1 MYQKRLKLVKT
12 LNYRVILFALALLFG
27 IIFSIPSLTCTT
39 EIEKEKREN
48 NETCGP
54 KITLGLDLQGGLHM
68 LLGIKSEV
76 AIESRIKSM
85 AASVKYIFDD
95 EEIIFDD
102 LRMVDGENLEDKK
115 ITFELLD
122 KDDVIKAQALLKKE
136 LEGTVLSQNGLK
148 FSLAMTAKEVTR
160 TKQSAISQAVD
171 TIRNRLNE
179 FGLAEPTVAKQGE
192 DKILV
197 EVPGIKTQEDEQR
210 IRELI
215 ARAAHLQLMAVD
227 EGRSARVNTMSEAEA
242 KSFGNVILKDVK
254 TPAKYLLRA
263 IPVLDGSMLTDAKVG
278 FDKNNQPVI
287 NFALNGQGAKIFG
300 DFTGKYVG
308 KRMAVVLDNNVYSAP
323 VINERIG
330 GGHVQISG
338 NFKLEE
344 AHDLAIAL
352 RSGALLAPV
361 YVMEKRS
368 VGPSLGADNIKASMI
383 ALGLG
388 FVLVVLFM
396 ILYYGVA
403 GMIADV
409 ALIGNLFLILAIMS
423 LFGATLT
430 LPGMAG
436 IVLTVGMAVDANVII
451 NERIRELL
459 HEGKSVAKSI
469 EEGYNKAFTAI
480 LDANVTTL
488 IAAVVLWAYGT
499 GPLKG
504 FALTMGIGI
513 LASMLTA
520 IVGTHGIYQWLL
532 PKIDKN
538 KLGFWFGIKKRG
550 NK

>member
-1 MYQKRLKLVKT
+1 MKT
-12 LNYRVILFALALLFG
+12 LNYRIILFAFALIFG
-27 IIFSIPSLTCTT
+27 VVFSIPSLTQS
-39 EIEKEKREN
+39 ESGK
-48 NETCGP
+48 

-68 LLGIKSEV
+68 LLGIKSDI

-85 AASVKYIFDD
+85 AATIKYVFDD

-102 LRMVDGENLEDKK
+102 LRVVDKK
-115 ITFELLD
+115 EIVFELLD
-122 KDDVIKAQALLKKE
+122 KDDVPKAKALLKKE
-136 LEGTVLSQNGLK
+136 LKGTVLSENGLK
-148 FSLAMTAKEVTR
+148 FSLKMTEEEVAR
-160 TKQSAISQAVD
+160 TKADAISQAVD

-197 EVPGIKTQEDEQR
+197 EVPGIKTQADEQR

-227 EGRSARVNTMSEAEA
+227 EDRQARVMTMNENEAR
-242 KSFGNVILKDVK
+242 SFGDVILPDVN
-254 TPAKYLLRA
+254 TNERYLLKQ

-287 NFALNGQGAKIFG
+287 NFSLNGQGAKIFG
-300 DFTGKYVG
+300 DFTAKSVG
-308 KRMAVVLDNNVYSAP
+308 KRMAVVLDNKVYSAP
-323 VINERIG
+323 NIRERIG

-338 NFKLEE
+338 NFKIEE
-344 AHDLAIAL
+344 AADLAIAL

-368 VGPSLGADNIKASMI
+368 VGPSLGADSIKSSSM
-383 ALGLG
+383 ALILG
-388 FVLVVLFM
+388 FVIVVLFM
-396 ILYYGVA
+396 IVYYGAA

-451 NERIRELL
+451 TERIRELL
-459 HEGKSVAKSI
+459 HEGKSVPKAI
-469 EEGYNKAFTAI
+469 EDGYDNAFTAI

-488 IAAVVLWAYGT
+488 IAAVVLYVYGT
-499 GPLKG
+499 GAIKG
-504 FALTMGIGI
+504 FALTMSIGI

-520 IVGTHGIYQWLL
+520 IVGTHGMYQWLM

-538 KLGFWFGIKKRG
+538 KLGFWFGIKAGGAK
-550 NK
+550 

>member
-1 MYQKRLKLVKT
+1 MKL
-12 LNYRVILFALALLFG
+12 NFRIILFALALIFG
-27 IIFSIPSLTCTT
+27 IIFSIPSLTCTA
-39 EIEKEKREN
+39 ELEKKKHEN

-76 AIESRIKSM
+76 AIGSRIKSM

-95 EEIIFDD
+95 EEIIFDE
-102 LRMVDGENLEDKK
+102 LR
-115 ITFELLD
+115 ITDNKEIVFELLD
-122 KDDVIKAQALLKKE
+122 KDDVPKIRKLLKKE
-136 LEGTVLSQNGLK
+136 FEGTALHEDGLN
-148 FSLAMTAKEVTR
+148 FSLSMTTEEIVR
-160 TKQSAISQAVD
+160 TKQNAIAQAVD
-171 TIRNRLNE
+171 TIRTRLDS
-179 FGLAEPTVAKQGE
+179 FGLAEPTVAKQGQ

-197 EVPGIKTQEDEQR
+197 EVPGVKTQADEQR
-210 IRELI
+210 IRKLI

-227 EGRSARVNTMSEAEA
+227 EERNARVDSMSLNEA
-242 KSFGNVILKDVK
+242 KSFGDVILADVNS
-254 TPAKYLLRA
+254 PEKYLLKS
-263 IPVLDGSMLTDAKVG
+263 IQVLDGSMLTDAKVG

-287 NFALNGQGAKIFG
+287 NFTLNGQGAKIFG

-330 GGHVQISG
+330 GGRVQISG
-338 NFKLEE
+338 NFKLSE

-368 VGPSLGADNIKASMI
+368 VGPSLGADNIKASML
-383 ALGLG
+383 ALILG
-388 FVLVVLFM
+388 FVLVVIFM

-403 GMIADV
+403 GVIADV
-409 ALIGNLFLILAIMS
+409 ALVGNLFLILAIMS

-469 EEGYNKAFTAI
+469 EDGYNKAFTAI

-520 IVGTHGIYQWLL
+520 IVGTHGIYQWLM
-532 PKIDKN
+532 PKIDKK
-538 KLGFWFGIKKRG
+538 KLGFWFGIKTGGEK
-550 NK
+550 

>member
-1 MYQKRLKLVKT
+1 MKT
-12 LNYRVILFALALLFG
+12 LNFRVILFVFALIFG
-27 IIFSIPSLTCTT
+27 VVFSIPSLTQS
-39 EIEKEKREN
+39 ESGK
-48 NETCGP
+48 

-68 LLGIKSEV
+68 LLGIKSEI

-85 AASVKYIFDD
+85 AATVKYVFDD
-95 EEIIFDD
+95 EEIIFDE
-102 LRMVDGENLEDKK
+102 LRMVDGEE

-122 KDDVIKAQALLKKE
+122 NDDLLKAKELLKKE
-136 LEGTVLSQNGLK
+136 LKGTVFTENSLK
-148 FSLAMTAKEVTR
+148 FSLKMTDEEMVR
-160 TKQSAISQAVD
+160 TKQNAIQQAVD

-197 EVPGIKTQEDEQR
+197 EVPGIKTQADEQR

-227 EGRSARVNTMSEAEA
+227 EDRVARVSTMSSDEA
-242 KSFGNVILKDVK
+242 KSFGDVILTDVN
-254 TPAKYLLRA
+254 TPEKYLLRA

-278 FDKNNQPVI
+278 FDEGNQPVI
-287 NFALNGQGAKIFG
+287 NFTLNGQGAKIFG
-300 DFTGKYVG
+300 DFTGKSVG
-308 KRMAVVLDNNVYSAP
+308 KRMAVVLDNQVYSAP
-323 VINERIG
+323 NINERIG
-330 GGHVQISG
+330 GGRVQISG
-338 NFKLEE
+338 NFQLSE

-368 VGPSLGADNIKASMI
+368 VGPSLGADSIRSSSI
-383 ALGLG
+383 ALILG
-388 FVLVVLFM
+388 FILVVIFM
-396 ILYYGVA
+396 VLYYGIA
-403 GMIADV
+403 GVIANV

-459 HEGKSVAKSI
+459 HEGKSIGKSI
-469 EEGYNKAFTAI
+469 EDGYNNAFTAI
-480 LDANVTTL
+480 WDANVTTL
-488 IAAVVLWAYGT
+488 IAATVLYAYGT
-499 GPLKG
+499 GAIKG
-504 FALTMGIGI
+504 FALTMSIGI

-520 IVGTHGIYQWLL
+520 IVGTHGIYQWIL
-532 PKIDKN
+532 PRMDK
-538 KLGFWFGIKKRG
+538 KRLSFWFGIKSKG
-550 NK
+550 AK

>member
-1 MYQKRLKLVKT
+1 MKT
-12 LNYRVILFALALLFG
+12 LNFRVILFAFALIFG
-27 IIFSIPSLTCTT
+27 VVFSIPSLTQSD
-39 EIEKEKREN
+39 EGK
-48 NETCGP
+48 

-68 LLGIKSEV
+68 LLGIKSDV

-102 LRMVDGENLEDKK
+102 LRMVEGEQ

-122 KDDVIKAQALLKKE
+122 KDDVAKAKTLIQKE
-136 LEGTVLSQNGLK
+136 LEGVTLTENGLK
-148 FSLAMTAKEVTR
+148 FTLSMTKAEVTR
-160 TKQSAISQAVD
+160 TKQSAIKQAVD

-197 EVPGIKTQEDEQR
+197 EVPGIKTQADEQR

-227 EGRSARVNTMSEAEA
+227 EDRAARVNSMNPNEA
-242 KSFGNVILKDVK
+242 KSFGDVILPDVN
-254 TPAKYLLRA
+254 TPERKYLLRA
-263 IPVLDGSMLTDAKVG
+263 IQVLDGSMLTDAKVG

-287 NFALNGQGAKIFG
+287 NFTLNGQGAKIFG
-300 DFTGKYVG
+300 DFTKLATRDGKHD
-308 KRMAVVLDNNVYSAP
+308 RMAIVLDNKVISAP
-323 VINERIG
+323 SINERIG
-330 GGHVQISG
+330 GGRVQVSG
-338 NFKLEE
+338 RFTLPE

-368 VGPSLGADNIKASMI
+368 VGPSLGADNIKASME
-383 ALGLG
+383 ALILG

-396 ILYYGVA
+396 ILYYGIA
-403 GMIADV
+403 GVIANV
-409 ALIGNLFLILAIMS
+409 ALVGNLFLILAVMS

-532 PKIDKN
+532 PKINKQ
-538 KLGFWFGIKKRG
+538 KLGFWFGIKTGGTK
-550 NK
+550 

>member
-1 MYQKRLKLVKT
+1 MKT
-12 LNYRVILFALALLFG
+12 LNFRVILFAFALIFG
-27 IIFSIPSLTCTT
+27 IVFSIPSLTQS
-39 EIEKEKREN
+39 ESGK
-48 NETCGP
+48 

-68 LLGIKSEV
+68 LLGIKSEI

-95 EEIIFDD
+95 EEIIFDE
-102 LRMVDGENLEDKK
+102 LRMVDGEK

-122 KDDVIKAQALLKKE
+122 TDDVTKAKALLNKE
-136 LEGTVLSQNGLK
+136 LEGTVLSENGLK
-148 FSLAMTAKEVTR
+148 FSLAMTEAEVER
-160 TKQSAISQAVD
+160 TKQNAIQQAVD

-227 EGRSARVNTMSEAEA
+227 EDRNARVNTMSVQEA
-242 KSFGNVILKDVK
+242 KSFGDVILPDVN
-254 TPAKYLLRA
+254 TPEKYLLRA
-263 IPVLDGSMLTDAKVG
+263 IPILDGSMLTDAKVG
-278 FDKNNQPVI
+278 FDENNQPVI
-287 NFALNGQGAKIFG
+287 NFTLNGQGAKIFG
-300 DFTGKYVG
+300 DFTGKNVG
-308 KRMAVVLDNNVYSAP
+308 KRMAVVLDNKVYSAP
-323 VINERIG
+323 NINERIG
-330 GGHVQISG
+330 GGRVQISG
-338 NFKLEE
+338 RFELSE

-368 VGPSLGADNIKASMI
+368 VGPSLGADSIRSSSMAL
-383 ALGLG
+383 ALG
-388 FVLVVLFM
+388 FILVVIFM
-396 ILYYGVA
+396 VIYYGMAGVVA
-403 GMIADV
+403 NV

-459 HEGKSVAKSI
+459 HQGKSIGKSI
-469 EEGYNKAFTAI
+469 EDGYNNAFTAI
-480 LDANVTTL
+480 WDANVTTL
-488 IAAVVLWAYGT
+488 IAATVLYAYGT
-499 GPLKG
+499 GAIKG
-504 FALTMGIGI
+504 FALTMSIGI
-513 LASMLTA
+513 MASMLTA
-520 IVGTHGIYQWLL
+520 IVGTHGIYQWIL
-532 PKIDKN
+532 PKIDKK
-538 KLGFWFGIKKRG
+538 KLGFWFGIRERG
-550 NK
+550 AK

>member
-1 MYQKRLKLVKT
+1 MKT
-12 LNYRVILFALALLFG
+12 LNFRVILFALALIFG
-27 IIFSIPSLTCTT
+27 VVFSIPSLVQS
-39 EIEKEKREN
+39 EN
-48 NETCGP
+48 GK

-76 AIESRIKSM
+76 AIESRIKSI
-85 AASVKYIFDD
+85 AASVKYLFDE
-95 EEIIFDD
+95 EEIIFDE
-102 LRMVDGENLEDKK
+102 LRMQENEKV
-115 ITFELLD
+115 TFELLD
-122 KDDVIKAQALLKKE
+122 NDDVAKVTQLLKKE
-136 LEGTVLSQNGLK
+136 IPGTLLSQNGLK
-148 FSLAMTAKEVTR
+148 FTLKMTPKEIKR
-160 TKQSAISQAVD
+160 TKQNAISQAVD
-171 TIRNRLNE
+171 TIRTRLDS
-179 FGLAEPTVAKQGE
+179 FGLAEPTVAKQGT

-227 EGRSARVNTMSEAEA
+227 EDRIARVATMSSAEA
-242 KSFGNVILKDVK
+242 KSFGDVILTDVN
-254 TPAKYLLRA
+254 TPQKYLLHA

-287 NFALNGQGAKIFG
+287 NFTLNGQGAKIFG

-308 KRMAVVLDNNVYSAP
+308 KRMAVVLDNKVYSAP

-330 GGHVQISG
+330 GGRVQISG
-338 NFKLEE
+338 SFKLSE

-368 VGPSLGADNIKASMI
+368 VGPSLGADNIKASML
-383 ALGLG
+383 ALALG

-396 ILYYGVA
+396 ILYYGAAGVVA
-403 GMIADV
+403 NV
-409 ALIGNLFLILAIMS
+409 ALVGNLFLILAVMS

-532 PKIDKN
+532 PKIDKK
-538 KLGFWFGIKKRG
+538 KLSFWFGIKTEG